1 MRCLNRNKS
10 LFFYAPYLKKES
22 ILDEY
27 GNDTGQYEVVYGNPV
42 AIKANISAAK
52 GETSVRQFGED
63 VTYDK
68 VIVLDRPFPSI
79 DEHSV
84 LWIDSCPQLSDDG
97 ALARNEKGEIITP
110 WDYIV
115 EKVAATLNSVSI
127 AVRKVS
133 VSG

>member
-1 MRCLNRNKS
+1 MNRNKVP
-10 LFFYAPYLKKES
+10 FFYALYVRKES
-22 ILDEY
+22 LQDEY
-27 GNDTGQYEVVYGNPV
+27 GNDTGQYEVIYGNPV
-42 AIKANISAAK
+42 GTKANISAAK
-52 GETSVRQFGED
+52 GETSLRQFGED

-68 VIVLDRPFPSI
+68 VIVIEKPFPPI

-84 LWIDSCPQLSDDG
+84 LWIDTMPQLADDG
-97 ALARNEKGEIITP
+97 SLAQNDQGEIITP

-115 EKVAATLNSVSI
+115 EKVAETLNSVSI